1 MAKVKMMNVTVFA
14 LRRERKP
21 LLEHLQ
27 RLGVVD
33 ISRSKE
39 EDPENG
45 FVRPDTESAAR
56 SFLRSAEAAD
66 QAIKVLEPYCK
77 KKKGLLE
84 SFSGRRIITDEQ
96 YRDIT
101 ERSADIMSLCHDALN
116 ASQEINSNAAEK
128 VRLKA
133 RVSSLLPWQKL
144 DVSEQFQ
151 GTASTSAFIGSLSTS
166 LDEKQLYETVAAAAP
181 DVDFYVETVSRS
193 ENQTCIFLLCPKSD
207 KSEMESA
214 LRTLKFQR
222 PPQATSKVPSQKLRE
237 VEERLSALD
246 QRDCDLKAGLE
257 KLAGSI
263 EDMQSVADYFTAR
276 AEKYRAIG
284 SFDHSKNTF
293 IIKGYIPEESA
304 DCLKSDIE
312 NNYTAA
318 VVIEEADPDKAPV
331 ALKNNKFTAPA
342 ASLTELY
349 SMPGKDDIDPTPIM
363 SFFYYLFFGMM
374 LSDAG
379 YGLLL
384 FLGTLFIIKK
394 CHPEKPMEMTMRL
407 FMYCGISTMLWGAL
421 FGSFF
426 GDIIWV
432 VSRTYFGKELPKWP
446 FDPMA
451 NATALFVLSL
461 ALGLVMIMSGL
472 TVKLINTIRHG
483 RVAEAIFETGSW
495 LVILSGLAVLAVG
508 FGLSVPVLKTIGG
521 VTAIFGA
528 LMVVG
533 NGVRL
538 KGPAGLI
545 TGLGGLYD
553 VTGYMGDL
561 MSFSRL
567 MALGLTTAAMG
578 QVFNLL
584 GSMFGKGVF
593 GVITLIIIFTAGH
606 LLSFALNALGSYV
619 HTLRLQYVELFSKFY
634 EGGGHKFMPFAHNGK
649 YTRFKEDNK
658 Q

>member
-1 MAKVKMMNVTVFA
+1 
-14 LRRERKP
+14 
-21 LLEHLQ
+21 
-27 RLGVVD
+27 
-33 ISRSKE
+33 
-39 EDPENG
+39 
-45 FVRPDTESAAR
+45 
-56 SFLRSAEAAD
+56 
-66 QAIKVLEPYCK
+66 
-77 KKKGLLE
+77 
-84 SFSGRRIITDEQ
+84 
-96 YRDIT
+96 
-101 ERSADIMSLCHDALN
+101 
-116 ASQEINSNAAEK
+116 
-128 VRLKA
+128 
-133 RVSSLLPWQKL
+133 
-144 DVSEQFQ
+144 
-151 GTASTSAFIGSLSTS
+151 
-166 LDEKQLYETVAAAAP
+166 
-181 DVDFYVETVSRS
+181 
-193 ENQTCIFLLCPKSD
+193 
-207 KSEMESA
+207 
-214 LRTLKFQR
+214 
-222 PPQATSKVPSQKLRE
+222 
-237 VEERLSALD
+237 
-246 QRDCDLKAGLE
+246 
-257 KLAGSI
+257 
-263 EDMQSVADYFTAR
+263 
-276 AEKYRAIG
+276 
-284 SFDHSKNTF
+284 
-293 IIKGYIPEESA
+293 
-304 DCLKSDIE
+304 
-312 NNYTAA
+312 
-318 VVIEEADPDKAPV
+318 
-331 ALKNNKFTAPA
+331 
-342 ASLTELY
+342 
-349 SMPGKDDIDPTPIM
+349 
-363 SFFYYLFFGMM
+363 M

-619 HTLRLQYVELFSKFY
+619 HTLRLQYVELFSKSF
-634 EGGGHKFMPFAHNGK
+634 
-649 YTRFKEDNK
+649 TRAADTNSCPSPTTVNIQDSRRITNNDTGCSFGAYRRSDRSYFSRYRFN
-658 Q
+658 QGRRRCDRGRHGCLG

>member
-1 MAKVKMMNVTVFA
+1 MMNVTVFA
-14 LRRERKP
+14 LRSQRKP

-27 RLGVVD
+27 RLGTVD

-45 FVRPDTESAAR
+45 FIRPDTESSAR
-56 SFLRSAEAAD
+56 SFERNAETAISALGVLAPYS
-66 QAIKVLEPYCK
+66 KV
-77 KKKGLLE
+77 KKGLLD

-101 ERSADIMSLCHDALN
+101 QRSTEIMTLCHDALN
-116 ASQEINSNAAEK
+116 ASQELSSNAAER

-133 RVSSLLPWQKL
+133 RLASLEPWRRL
-144 DVSEQFQ
+144 DVSEQFA
-151 GTASTSAFIGSLSTS
+151 GTASTAAFIGSLPSGYGET
-166 LDEKQLYETVAAAAP
+166 ELYEKIAAAAP
-181 DVDFYVETVSRS
+181 EVDFYVETVSRS
-193 ENQTCIFLLCPKSD
+193 EDQTCIFLLCPKSC
-207 KSEMESA
+207 KPAMENA

-222 PPQATSKVPSQKLRE
+222 PPQATSKVPSQKIGEL
-237 VEERLSALD
+237 EERLQALD
-246 QRDCDLKAGLE
+246 EKDAELKNRLS
-257 KLAGSI
+257 KLAESI

-293 IIKGYIPEESA
+293 IIKGYIPAENA
-304 DCLKSDIE
+304 DILKTDIE

-318 VVIEEADPDKAPV
+318 VEIGEADPDKAPV
-331 ALKNNKFTAPA
+331 ALKNNAFTAPA

-384 FLGTLFIIKK
+384 VLGTLFIIKK
-394 CHPEKPMEMTMRL
+394 CRPEKPMEMTMRL
-407 FMYCGISTMLWGAL
+407 FMYCGISTMMWGTL

-432 VSRTYFGKELPKWP
+432 VARTYFGTELPKWP
-446 FDPMA
+446 LDPMS
-451 NATALFVLSL
+451 NATALFILSL

-472 TVKLINTIRHG
+472 VVKFINTVRHG
-483 RVAEAIFETGSW
+483 KVAEAVFETGSW
-495 LVILSGLAVLAVG
+495 LVILSGIAVLAVG
-508 FGLSVPVLKTIGG
+508 FGLSQDVLKTAGG
-521 VTAIFGA
+521 IAAIAGA
-528 LMVVG
+528 AMVVG

-538 KGPAGLI
+538 KGPIGLI

-553 VTGYMGDL
+553 ITSYMGDL

-634 EGGGHKFMPFAHNGK
+634 EGGGHKFKAFAHNGK
-649 YTRFKEDNK
+649 FTRFKEENK